1 VTSVP
6 DSAASDRSVQTV
18 LFDLDGTLSD
28 SAPGILGSLRQAF
41 VVVGVAPMTPD
52 QEASVLGPPF
62 YESLPAIVG
71 PDLTADV
78 INAYRGFYSGGG
90 MFDAVAYDG
99 IGALLDQLAEA
110 GATLAVATSKP
121 EHYAVPIVEHLGLGG
136 RFKTICGDT
145 LEGGRPSKA
154 HVVGEALRRLG
165 HPAPATV
172 VMVGDRSHDVY
183 GATEHGLRC
192 YGAGWG
198 YGGPGELAL
207 AGAVGVYA
215 DPSELGRA
223 LAEVVGER

>member
-1 VTSVP
+1 VTP
-6 DSAASDRSVQTV
+6 IPESDERVHTV

-41 VVVGVAPMTPD
+41 AVVGAEPMTPE
-52 QEASVLGPPF
+52 QEAGVLGPPF

-71 PDLTADV
+71 PDLTAD
-78 INAYRGFYSGGG
+78 IITAYRGFYSGAG
-90 MFDAVAYDG
+90 MYEATAYAG
-99 IGALLDQLAEA
+99 IPLLLDQLAE
-110 GATLAVATSKP
+110 GGVTLAVATSKP

-165 HPAPATV
+165 HPHASTV
-172 VMVGDRSHDVY
+172 VMVGDRSHDVF
-183 GATEHGLRC
+183 GAAEHAIAC

-223 LAEVVGER
+223 LAHVVGQR